1 MPPQRKKELD
11 DSFEDVVNARFKGE
25 RVACRH
31 CRHEM
36 ARHPTNQKNHLLA
49 CTPFRTLH
57 SVRYERFRQEVSRA
71 GDGGGGDAE
80 SAVQLKAMPSDTKL
94 ELDILGATQV
104 YVDARPFTSLSS
116 EHMVLHPSVL
126 AKGGGCTY
134 VNLANTP
141 VKGSIPTAIGFAWR
155 ISVYTS
161 TAGGIAYH
169 AARTGVRSGE
179 A

>member
-1 MPPQRKKELD
+1 MPPQRKEELD
-11 DSFEDVVNARFKGE
+11 DSFEYGVVNAHFKHT
-25 RVACRH
+25 RVVCRH

-36 ARHPTNQKNHLLA
+36 ARHSTNQKNHLLA

-104 YVDARPFTSLSS
+104 YVD
-116 EHMVLHPSVL
+116 
-126 AKGGGCTY
+126 
-134 VNLANTP
+134 
-141 VKGSIPTAIGFAWR
+141 
-155 ISVYTS
+155 
-161 TAGGIAYH
+161 
-169 AARTGVRSGE
+169 
-179 A
+179 